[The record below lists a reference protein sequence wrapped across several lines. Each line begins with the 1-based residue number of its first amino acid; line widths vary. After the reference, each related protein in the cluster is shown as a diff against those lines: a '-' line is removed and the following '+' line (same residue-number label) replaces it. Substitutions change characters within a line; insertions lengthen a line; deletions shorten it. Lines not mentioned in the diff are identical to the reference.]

1 MMKTGRMRPGRWL
14 VGGVLLLSL
23 VALMLR
29 WLEGKLVYV
38 PSRRMDWTPAVAG
51 WPHEDV
57 RLVAGD
63 GVILHAWFIPP
74 PSNSPVSDRAVLLLH
89 GNGGNISHRAGTY
102 RLLREAGL
110 AVFAP
115 DYRGYGQS
123 LGRPG
128 EEGTYLDAEAA
139 WRWLLQKGFA
149 PSRVVVMGESLGGGV
164 AAELALRQP
173 VGGLILQSTFTSI
186 PDVGAELFPWI
197 PRWLARIQYDTC
209 RKLPRLRCPVLI
221 LHSRADTLIRFAH
234 AERNFAAA
242 REPKCL
248 RELLGDHNDAFDTP
262 EGQGRLLEA
271 LREFLQ
277 SSPAAAGPKR

>member
-1 MMKTGRMRPGRWL
+1 MRPGRWL
-14 VGGVLLLSL
+14 VAGLLLLSL
-23 VALMLR
+23 LVLMLR

-38 PSRRMDWTPAVAG
+38 PSRRMDWTPAKAG

-57 RLVAGD
+57 SLVTSD
-63 GVILHAWFIPP
+63 GVALHAWFMPA
-74 PSNSPVSDRAVLLLH
+74 PSERPSGDRVVLLLH
-89 GNGGNISHRAGTY
+89 GNGGNISHRAPSY
-102 RLLREAGL
+102 RLLRQAGL
-110 AVFAP
+110 SVFAP

-123 LGRPG
+123 RGRPS

-139 WRWLLQKGFA
+139 WRWLRQRGFE
-149 PSRVVVMGESLGGGV
+149 PSRILVLGESLGGGV
-164 AAELALRQP
+164 ASELALRQP

-197 PRWLARIQYDTC
+197 PRRLARIHYDTHG
-209 RKLPRLRCPVLI
+209 KLARLGCPVLI

-242 REPKCL
+242 REPKWL

-262 EGQGRLLEA
+262 EGEA
-271 LREFLQ
+271 RFRDAVRAFLPAPPA
-277 SSPAAAGPKR
+277 PAAAKTP